1 MVSCGNQEV
10 TSFLALL
17 RSDVAICRH
26 LKVTSG
32 EFVLG
37 VVIDVHFLV
46 VLCSLKLV
54 ALKEQ
59 FNLQTKI
66 VLFRINPNLQ
76 VVKSVFVIHR
86 IFRKIIIVFFD
97 FKEFVVLW
105 V

>member
-17 RSDVAICRH
+17 RPDVTISRH
-26 LKVTSG
+26 LKVTPRK
-32 EFVLG
+32 FVLG

-86 IFRKIIIVFFD
+86 ILCEIIIVLFD
-97 FKEFVVLW
+97 FKEFVVLR